1 LNLDRLIIGA
11 FLSVAAVAYYSTP
24 FDLLSRLTLIPGA
37 LSLVLF
43 PAFAFTLSQD
53 RNLAAHRLKQ
63 GIKFT
68 FLVLFPI
75 VYFLILF
82 APELMNLWVGPEFAM
97 YSAPIARILGFGVL
111 IMSLAYIPVVML
123 QAAGRSD
130 FTAKLQLFEL
140 PLYVAALWV
149 LTDSMGLL
157 GAAIAFLGRATL
169 DSIVSLYGC
178 ERLGNKGILQES
190 AYAIGFAA
198 AVVLPSL
205 FVSGVLTRSILFAAV
220 VIVFSIA
227 VFKKGISG
235 AERELLVGRFRTIS
249 RSQVRG

>member
-1 LNLDRLIIGA
+1 
-11 FLSVAAVAYYSTP
+11 
-24 FDLLSRLTLIPGA
+24 
-37 LSLVLF
+37 
-43 PAFAFTLSQD
+43 
-53 RNLAAHRLKQ
+53 
-63 GIKFT
+63 
-68 FLVLFPI
+68 
-75 VYFLILF
+75 
-82 APELMNLWVGPEFAM
+82 
-97 YSAPIARILGFGVL
+97 
-111 IMSLAYIPVVML
+111 
-123 QAAGRSD
+123 
-130 FTAKLQLFEL
+130 L